1 MTRVESQRHKKKLTC
16 MMDVLPTAGAPSNIT
31 FTRSIESGLASVSGG
46 GPRGSRACSPRRSK

>member
-1 MTRVESQRHKKKLTC
+1 LSSNKPVTQLTC